1 MSKAQ
6 LASKIIVGEET
17 AVIRS
22 VPALRTAVWAVFGV
36 TERGPHTTTLIQSY
50 EEYVRYFGG
59 YTTDAKDV
67 PAAVEGFFAN
77 GGEFC
82 YVTRIVHYSS
92 ITDKT
97 SLTSTAA
104 TVTLVDREDPTD
116 DTLSVTAKTHGT
128 WGNDLRVQITNATS
142 GSATEFNLVLK
153 NSVGVVL
160 ETWANLSMS
169 STADNYA
176 LTVVNRENTG
186 SNRIVLA
193 DLASGS
199 TPPDNMPAIISSAS
213 LTGGGNGLTDL
224 ADTDFIGSEA
234 GDTGLYR
241 TGEISDITLISIPGR
256 TATAVANGILTFLLN
271 RDDLYTLAILDPP
284 ANTSASGMVT
294 YVKSTAS
301 IYNLDERLSIF
312 WPRIKVT
319 NPNKTVYGA
328 AETITVPPCGHVAGV
343 MARTDNSRPG
353 GVYLQ
358 PAGVERGTIRGA
370 RGLEMT
376 EVTNEKKRDIV
387 YPANVNPITTLS
399 GYPIHIDGHRTLKTN
414 GNFPSIGER
423 RGVFFI
429 EASLKEAVIFA
440 KHSNNDSGLRSSV
453 ERTCEQFLI
462 GQMNVGAF
470 RTKNPETAFFVD
482 CGEGL
487 NPLSEQRAG
496 RLNVRVGLATQSA
509 VDWVYLSFS
518 RDDSAGIA
526 AEAAAAQSGQ

>member
-1 MSKAQ
+1 MSKAL
-6 LASKIIVGEET
+6 LASKIIVGEESP
-17 AVIRS
+17 AIRS

-50 EEYVRYFGG
+50 EEYVRFYGG
-59 YTTDAKDV
+59 YTADAKDV

-82 YVTRIVHYSS
+82 YVTRIVHYADITVATPSS
-92 ITDKT
+92 A
-97 SLTSTAA
+97 AA

-116 DTLSVTAKTHGT
+116 DTLSVTAKTDGT
-128 WGNDLRVQITNATS
+128 WGNDLRIQITAATS
-142 GSATEFNLVLK
+142 GSTTEFNLIVK

-160 ETWANLSMS
+160 ETWANLSMT

-193 DLASGS
+193 DLASAS
-199 TPPDNMPAIISSAS
+199 TSPDNLPAIVSAAA
-213 LTGGGNGLTDL
+213 LTSGTTGLTSL
-224 ADTDFIGSEA
+224 ADTDFLGSEA
-234 GDTGLYR
+234 GGTGLYR
-241 TGEISDITLISIPGR
+241 TGEISDITLISVPGR
-256 TATAVANGILTFLLN
+256 TATAVQNGILTFLLN
-271 RDDLYTLAILDPP
+271 RDDLFTLAILDPP

-294 YVKSTAS
+294 YVKTTCA
-301 IYNLDERLSIF
+301 IYNLDEHLSIY

-328 AETITVPPCGHVAGV
+328 GETITVPPCGHVAGV
-343 MARTDNSRPG
+343 MARTDTSRPG

-358 PAGVERGTIRGA
+358 PAGIERGNIRGA

-376 EVTNEKKRDIV
+376 EVTNEKKRDVV
-387 YPANVNPITTLS
+387 YPANINPITTLP

-429 EASLKEAVIFA
+429 QASLKEAIRFA
-440 KHSNNDSGLRSSV
+440 VHSNNDSALRSSV
-453 ERTCEQFLI
+453 ERTCEQFLV

-470 RTKNPETAFFVD
+470 RTRNPDTAFFVD
-482 CGEGL
+482 VGEGL

-496 RLNVRVGLATQSA
+496 RLNARIGLATQSA
-509 VDWVYLSFS
+509 VDWVSLSFS
-518 RDDSAGIA
+518 QDLSAANA
-526 AEAAAAQSGQ
+526 AEAQAAQIG